1 MATANARQPS
11 PTAAA
16 AAVMPAPAPLSS
28 NSTASSPALSGTTA
42 PGHAHSDFGAGA
54 ASAPLANGHHHHH
67 HHHHHSHSSVHDP
80 RLPPNP
86 PAAAMAQN
94 AAAGAAAKKVKAK
107 KAFDSS
113 EASKLVAARISQLE
127 VDTAAE
133 KEQEAEIDREVRKA
147 NRELHH
153 QMNKMSDLDKID
165 LLTKRSSEL
174 FANMKRLER
183 DNIKN
188 KKRADQLQKEKDT
201 SRTDLSKQVGLKEK
215 LEKLCRELQKENNKL
230 KNEHRALN
238 DTHDRL
244 KSSSDDRF
252 RKVLE
257 TLEGYQEE
265 KDNPR
270 KQVVYMKAEELFKA
284 RFKSLIDQYELRELH
299 FHSAMRTKEIEVQ
312 WNMARYE
319 QQKKT
324 AEADAAR
331 ARQLNSQVLTFTKTE
346 TELRNQLNVYV
357 EKFKQVED
365 TLNNSND
372 LFLTFRKEMEDM
384 SRKTKRLEKENEAYK
399 RKNEKLNQNILK
411 LADERTRLLKELGD
425 LGKKTD
431 KLTSIIN
438 QMQQQGRGTPQGMQG
453 MLDSYTVDSH
463 RHPEDVDR
471 HDLGDIEDEGSTYGE
486 EEEDFDEGDPLSDDV
501 GDYDD
506 DTEEEILQPLQHSLP
521 QVPGTLPVSFG
532 AAHPPVTNG
541 HR

>member
-1 MATANARQPS
+1 MATANHRVAS
-11 PTAAA
+11 AT
-16 AAVMPAPAPLSS
+16 PAPL
-28 NSTASSPALSGTTA
+28 ASVPTTNGA
-42 PGHAHSDFGAGA
+42 SAHAHAQAHDDPS
-54 ASAPLANGHHHHH
+54 LANGHHHHH
-67 HHHHHSHSSVHDP
+67 HHVSAQDP
-80 RLPPNP
+80 R
-86 PAAAMAQN
+86 PAPTPTPAMSAN
-94 AAAGAAAKKVKAK
+94 AAAKKGKGK
-107 KAFDSS
+107 KVVDSN
-113 EASKLVAARISQLE
+113 EASKLVAARINQLE
-127 VDTAAE
+127 VDTMAE
-133 KEQEAEIDREVRKA
+133 REQEAEIEREVRKA
-147 NRELHH
+147 NRELNH
-153 QMNKMSDLDKID
+153 QMNKMNDMDKID

-183 DNIKN
+183 ENMKN
-188 KKRADQLQKEKDT
+188 KKRADQLQKEKDS
-201 SRTDLSKQVGLKEK
+201 SRTDLSKQIGLKEK

-244 KSSSDDRF
+244 KTSSDERF
-252 RKVLE
+252 KKVLE

-324 AEADAAR
+324 ADSESSR

-384 SRKTKRLEKENEAYK
+384 SKKTKKLEKENEAYK
-399 RKNEKLNQNILK
+399 RKEGALNQNIVK
-411 LADERTRLLKELGD
+411 MAEDRNKHVKD
-425 LGKKTD
+425 LDDVRKKND

-438 QMQQQGRGTPQGMQG
+438 QMQQQGRGIPQGMQG
-453 MLDSYTVDSH
+453 SVENCYAEGQQGDGGEL
-463 RHPEDVDR
+463 EDDEEGSEYEY
-471 HDLGDIEDEGSTYGE
+471 DDEGDEEVSEDEG
-486 EEEDFDEGDPLSDDV
+486 F
-501 GDYDD
+501 DD
-506 DTEEEILQPLQHSLP
+506 DTEEELMP
-521 QVPGTLPVSFG
+521 VPGAFG
-532 AAHPPVTNG
+532 PERPPPPAING

>member
-1 MATANARQPS
+1 MATTNHR
-11 PTAAA
+11 AASA
-16 AAVMPAPAPLSS
+16 TPAPL
-28 NSTASSPALSGTTA
+28 
-42 PGHAHSDFGAGA
+42 
-54 ASAPLANGHHHHH
+54 ASALNTNGTAHNHNHDDSLPNGHH
-67 HHHHHSHSSVHDP
+67 VHVQEP
-80 RLPPNP
+80 R
-86 PAAAMAQN
+86 PAPTPTPAMASN
-94 AAAGAAAKKVKAK
+94 SASKKGKGK
-107 KAFDSS
+107 KALDSN

-147 NRELHH
+147 NRELNH
-153 QMNKMSDLDKID
+153 QMNKMNDMDKIE

-174 FANMKRLER
+174 FANLKRLER
-183 DNIKN
+183 ENLKN
-188 KKRADQLQKEKDT
+188 KKRADQLQKEKDS
-201 SRTDLSKQVGLKEK
+201 SRTDLSKQISLKEK

-244 KSSSDDRF
+244 KASSDERLK
-252 RKVLE
+252 KVLE

-270 KQVVYMKAEELFKA
+270 KQVVYMKAEELFKG

-299 FHSAMRTKEIEVQ
+299 YHSSMRTKEIEVQ

-324 AEADAAR
+324 AEAEANR
-331 ARQLNSQVLTFTKTE
+331 ARQLNSQVLTFSKTE

-357 EKFKQVED
+357 EKFKQVCALCPSLARRAKALTNEEVED

-384 SRKTKRLEKENEAYK
+384 SKKTKKLEKENEAYK
-399 RKNEKLNQNILK
+399 RKEGALNQNIFKMAEERNRHLK
-411 LADERTRLLKELGD
+411 D
-425 LGKKTD
+425 LEDIRKKND

-438 QMQQQGRGTPQGMQG
+438 QMQQQGRGIPQGMQG
-453 MLDSYTVDSH
+453 TVESCYA
-463 RHPEDVDR
+463 EGV
-471 HDLGDIEDEGSTYGE
+471 GDEEGE
-486 EEEDFDEGDPLSDDV
+486 LDEGDEESEYEYEDGDEEVSDE
-501 GDYDD
+501 GEFDD
-506 DTEEEILQPLQHSLP
+506 DTEEEIPHA
-521 QVPGTLPVSFG
+521 PGAYGPER
-532 AAHPPVTNG
+532 PPAMNG

>member
-1 MATANARQPS
+1 MATTTHRGPS
-11 PTAAA
+11 A
-16 AAVMPAPAPLSS
+16 APAPL
-28 NSTASSPALSGTTA
+28 
-42 PGHAHSDFGAGA
+42 
-54 ASAPLANGHHHHH
+54 ASAPNTNGNSAHAHVHDDSIPNGHHH
-67 HHHHHSHSSVHDP
+67 VPVQEP
-80 RLPPNP
+80 R
-86 PAAAMAQN
+86 PAPTPTPSMASN
-94 AAAGAAAKKVKAK
+94 AAIKKGKGK
-107 KAFDSS
+107 KALDQN
-113 EASKLVAARISQLE
+113 EASKLISARISQLE

-147 NRELHH
+147 NRELNH
-153 QMNKMSDLDKID
+153 QMNKMNDMDKIE

-183 DNIKN
+183 ENLKN
-188 KKRADQLQKEKDT
+188 KKRADQLQKEKDS
-201 SRTDLSKQVGLKEK
+201 SRTDLSKQISLKEK

-230 KNEHRALN
+230 KNEHRTLG

-244 KSSSDDRF
+244 KTSSDERF

-324 AEADAAR
+324 AEAEANR
-331 ARQLNSQVLTFTKTE
+331 ARQLNSQVLTFSKTE

-384 SRKTKRLEKENEAYK
+384 SKKTKKLEKENETYK
-399 RKNEKLNQNILK
+399 RKEGALNQNIFK
-411 LADERTRLLKELGD
+411 MAEERNRNIKD
-425 LGKKTD
+425 LEDIKKKND

-438 QMQQQGRGTPQGMQG
+438 QMQQQGRGIPQGMQG
-453 MLDSYTVDSH
+453 TVESCYAEGAEGDEEGEL
-463 RHPEDVDR
+463 ED
-471 HDLGDIEDEGSTYGE
+471 GDE
-486 EEEDFDEGDPLSDDV
+486 ESDYEYDDEGDEEVSEE
-501 GDYDD
+501 GEFDD
-506 DTEEEILQPLQHSLP
+506 DTEEEIMP
-521 QVPGTLPVSFG
+521 QVPGAFG
-532 AAHPPVTNG
+532 PERPPAMNG

>member
-1 MATANARQPS
+1 MATTNHRGPS
-11 PTAAA
+11 AA
-16 AAVMPAPAPLSS
+16 PPPLASIPNTNGTS
-28 NSTASSPALSGTTA
+28 NHS
-42 PGHAHSDFGAGA
+42 HAHDDSL
-54 ASAPLANGHHHHH
+54 PNGHH
-67 HHHHHSHSSVHDP
+67 VPVQEP
-80 RLPPNP
+80 R
-86 PAAAMAQN
+86 PAPTPTPAMASN
-94 AAAGAAAKKVKAK
+94 AAKKGKGK
-107 KAFDSS
+107 KALDSN

-147 NRELHH
+147 NRELNH
-153 QMNKMSDLDKID
+153 QMNKMNDMDKIE

-188 KKRADQLQKEKDT
+188 KKRADQLQKEKDS
-201 SRTDLSKQVGLKEK
+201 SRTDLSKQISLKEK

-238 DTHDRL
+238 DSHDRL

-252 RKVLE
+252 KKVLE
-257 TLEGYQEE
+257 MLEGYQEE

-270 KQVVYMKAEELFKA
+270 KQVVYMKAEELFKS

-312 WNMARYE
+312 LNMARYE
-319 QQKKT
+319 QQKKN
-324 AEADAAR
+324 AEAEANR
-331 ARQLNSQVLTFTKTE
+331 ARQLNSQVLTFSKTE

-384 SRKTKRLEKENEAYK
+384 SKKTKKLEKENEAYK
-399 RKNEKLNQNILK
+399 RKEGALNQNIFK
-411 LADERTRLLKELGD
+411 MAEERNRHIKD
-425 LGKKTD
+425 LEDIKKKND

-438 QMQQQGRGTPQGMQG
+438 QMQQQGRGIPQGMQG
-453 MLDSYTVDSH
+453 TVESCYAEGAEGDEEGEL
-463 RHPEDVDR
+463 EDADEENEYEY
-471 HDLGDIEDEGSTYGE
+471 DDEEDEGVSEEGE
-486 EEEDFDEGDPLSDDV
+486 F
-501 GDYDD
+501 DD
-506 DTEEEILQPLQHSLP
+506 DTEEELIP
-521 QVPGTLPVSFG
+521 QVPGAFG
-532 AAHPPVTNG
+532 PERPPVTNG

>member
-1 MATANARQPS
+1 
-11 PTAAA
+11 
-16 AAVMPAPAPLSS
+16 
-28 NSTASSPALSGTTA
+28 
-42 PGHAHSDFGAGA
+42 
-54 ASAPLANGHHHHH
+54 
-67 HHHHHSHSSVHDP
+67 
-80 RLPPNP
+80 
-86 PAAAMAQN
+86 MAQN
-94 AAAGAAAKKVKAK
+94 AAAGAASKKAKAK

-147 NRELHH
+147 NRELNH
-153 QMNKMSDLDKID
+153 QMNKMSDMDKIE

-174 FANMKRLER
+174 FASMKRLER

-201 SRTDLSKQVGLKEK
+201 SRTDLSKQIGLKEK

-244 KSSSDDRF
+244 KTSSDDRF

-425 LGKKTD
+425 LRRKTE

-438 QMQQQGRGTPQGMQG
+438 QMQQQGRGIPQGMQG
-453 MLDSYTVDSH
+453 MLDSCAVES
-463 RHPEDVDR
+463 HPEGVEE
-471 HDLGDIEDEGSTYGE
+471 HDLGDVDDEGSTYGE
-486 EEEDFDEGDPLSDDV
+486 EEYDEDDPLSDDV

-506 DTEEEILQPLQHSLP
+506 DTEEEILQPYQNSLP
-521 QVPGTLPVSFG
+521 QVPGTTPTTFG
-532 AAHPPVTNG
+532 PERPPPPHATNG

>member
-1 MATANARQPS
+1 MATTNHRGPS
-11 PTAAA
+11 A
-16 AAVMPAPAPLSS
+16 APAPL
-28 NSTASSPALSGTTA
+28 
-42 PGHAHSDFGAGA
+42 
-54 ASAPLANGHHHHH
+54 ASAPNTNGNTVHAHVHEDSIPNGHHH
-67 HHHHHSHSSVHDP
+67 VPVQEP
-80 RLPPNP
+80 R
-86 PAAAMAQN
+86 PAPTPTPSMASN
-94 AAAGAAAKKVKAK
+94 AAVKKGKGK
-107 KAFDSS
+107 KALDSN

-147 NRELHH
+147 NRELNH
-153 QMNKMSDLDKID
+153 QMNKMNDMDKIE

-183 DNIKN
+183 ENLKN
-188 KKRADQLQKEKDT
+188 KKRADQLQKEKDS
-201 SRTDLSKQVGLKEK
+201 SRTDLSKQISLKEK

-230 KNEHRALN
+230 KNEHRTLN

-244 KSSSDDRF
+244 KLSADERF
-252 RKVLE
+252 RKLLE

-284 RFKSLIDQYELRELH
+284 RFKSLIDQYELRDLH

-324 AEADAAR
+324 ADAEANR
-331 ARQLNSQVLTFTKTE
+331 ARQLNSQVLTFSKTE

-357 EKFKQVED
+357 EKFKQVCALCPSLARRGKALTNEEVED

-384 SRKTKRLEKENEAYK
+384 SKKTKKLEKENEAYK
-399 RKNEKLNQNILK
+399 RKEGALNQNIFK
-411 LADERTRLLKELGD
+411 MAEERNRNIKD
-425 LGKKTD
+425 LEDIKKKND

-438 QMQQQGRGTPQGMQG
+438 QMQQQGRGIPQGMQG
-453 MLDSYTVDSH
+453 TVESCYAEGAEGDEEGEL
-463 RHPEDVDR
+463 ED
-471 HDLGDIEDEGSTYGE
+471 GDE
-486 EEEDFDEGDPLSDDV
+486 ESDYEYDDEGDEEVSEE
-501 GDYDD
+501 GEFDD
-506 DTEEEILQPLQHSLP
+506 DTEEEIMP
-521 QVPGTLPVSFG
+521 QVPGAFG
-532 AAHPPVTNG
+532 PERPPTMNG

>member
-1 MATANARQPS
+1 MATTTHRGP
-11 PTAAA
+11 AA
-16 AAVMPAPAPLSS
+16 APAPLSS
-28 NSTASSPALSGTTA
+28 SPNTNGNSS
-42 PGHAHSDFGAGA
+42 HAHDHDNVI
-54 ASAPLANGHHHHH
+54 PTPNGHYHAPVLEPRQAPTPTPSLA
-67 HHHHHSHSSVHDP
+67 SHNS
-80 RLPPNP
+80 
-86 PAAAMAQN
+86 
-94 AAAGAAAKKVKAK
+94 AKKGKGK
-107 KAFDSS
+107 KALDQN
-113 EASKLVAARISQLE
+113 EASKLISARISQLE

-147 NRELHH
+147 NRELNH
-153 QMNKMSDLDKID
+153 QMNKMNDMDKIE

-183 DNIKN
+183 ENLKN
-188 KKRADQLQKEKDT
+188 KKRADQLQKEKDS
-201 SRTDLSKQVGLKEK
+201 SRTDLSKQISLKEK

-230 KNEHRALN
+230 KNEHRTLG
-238 DTHDRL
+238 DTHERL
-244 KSSSDDRF
+244 KSSSDERF

-324 AEADAAR
+324 AE
-331 ARQLNSQVLTFTKTE
+331 TE

-384 SRKTKRLEKENEAYK
+384 SKKTKKLEKENEAYK
-399 RKNEKLNQNILK
+399 RKEGALNQNIFK
-411 LADERTRLLKELGD
+411 MAEERNRNMKD
-425 LGKKTD
+425 LEDIKKKND

-438 QMQQQGRGTPQGMQG
+438 QMQQQGRGIPQGMQG
-453 MLDSYTVDSH
+453 TVESCYA
-463 RHPEDVDR
+463 E
-471 HDLGDIEDEGSTYGE
+471 GAEGDEGELEDGDE
-486 EEEDFDEGDPLSDDV
+486 ESDYEYDDEGDEEVSEE
-501 GDYDD
+501 GEFDD
-506 DTEEEILQPLQHSLP
+506 DTEEEIMP
-521 QVPGTLPVSFG
+521 QVPGAFG
-532 AAHPPVTNG
+532 PERPPAMNG

>member
-1 MATANARQPS
+1 MATTNHRGPS
-11 PTAAA
+11 AT
-16 AAVMPAPAPLSS
+16 PAPL
-28 NSTASSPALSGTTA
+28 ASVPNTNGTSA
-42 PGHAHSDFGAGA
+42 HSHAHDDSL
-54 ASAPLANGHHHHH
+54 PNGHH
-67 HHHHHSHSSVHDP
+67 VPVQEP
-80 RLPPNP
+80 R
-86 PAAAMAQN
+86 PAPTPAMASN
-94 AAAGAAAKKVKAK
+94 AAAKKGKGK
-107 KAFDSS
+107 KTLDSN

-147 NRELHH
+147 NRELNH
-153 QMNKMSDLDKID
+153 QMNKMNDMDKIE

-183 DNIKN
+183 ENLKN
-188 KKRADQLQKEKDT
+188 KKRADQLQKEKDS
-201 SRTDLSKQVGLKEK
+201 SRSDLSKQISLKEK

-244 KSSSDDRF
+244 KISSDERF

-270 KQVVYMKAEELFKA
+270 KQIVYMKAEELFKA

-324 AEADAAR
+324 AEAEANR
-331 ARQLNSQVLTFTKTE
+331 ARQLNSQVLTFSKTE

-384 SRKTKRLEKENEAYK
+384 SKKTKKLEKENEAYK
-399 RKNEKLNQNILK
+399 RKEGALNQNIFK
-411 LADERTRLLKELGD
+411 MAEERNRHIKD
-425 LGKKTD
+425 LEDIKKKND

-438 QMQQQGRGTPQGMQG
+438 QMQQQGRGIPQGMQG
-453 MLDSYTVDSH
+453 TVESCYA
-463 RHPEDVDR
+463 E
-471 HDLGDIEDEGSTYGE
+471 GAEGDEGE
-486 EEEDFDEGDPLSDDV
+486 LEEGDEESEYEYDDEADEEV
-501 GDYDD
+501 SEEGEFDD
-506 DTEEEILQPLQHSLP
+506 DTEEEIMP
-521 QVPGTLPVSFG
+521 QVPGAYGPER
-532 AAHPPVTNG
+532 PPAMNG